1 MKNKLYTKLFL
12 YCVSIVIL
20 SSLLIGVVIY
30 QRSSHEL
37 DNQLDRHMSQIVQN
51 ALNHTDLY
59 IKSYDRTMITL
70 LTNRELK
77 KFIDLPSDAD
87 HYDRYSLQSSIKS
100 MAFTPIMDRNP
111 ELISMYALSFE
122 GNTAYSFSTDIVEP
136 SFNKEEKA
144 KQLTDLQSLM
154 KDQSGLMIN
163 TTTIIPGW
171 NGKVIRMA
179 RPLKGLTSTEV
190 KGVMVMEVRSQELA
204 ALWRGIDLGDRGYFY
219 IMDAQ
224 GNTVYQPQELVDNET
239 SPAQDK
245 QLTTLIGQADEKTFK
260 YTMSDEEERVFM
272 TRKSTYSGWRLVAS
286 MPLDEWRK
294 PVDNIRS
301 TVWTVGLFSIFIAS
315 LLAYRFARSITQP
328 IQTIIQ
334 GMRQT
339 EQGRWVS
346 LPMPKRNDE
355 ISEMMRRYNL
365 MVTRLSELIDRVYAA
380 ELKEQQTIIERQKAE
395 YQALQLQ
402 INPHFMYNTLG
413 TIVCYAEVEGSE
425 DITEMVASLAFMMRY
440 SLQTT
445 LEEITVANELNH
457 VLNYM
462 TIMKHRH
469 DIELELRVEVPPE
482 WLLYKMVR
490 LTLQPLIENAFQHAF
505 PQGIEPQ
512 HNVTIS
518 AACDEEYFH
527 VSVADNGAGMSIE
540 RLQEIRERLA
550 QGRLADEPQQPSA
563 GFSFSEMSG
572 GIGLL
577 NVHRRIQLVFGEQYG
592 LRVDRLDQGTMVTM
606 VMPLPPVR

>member
-59 IKSYDRTMITL
+59 LESYDRTMISL
-70 LTNRELK
+70 LTNRDLK

-87 HYDRYSLQSSIKS
+87 DYDRYSLQASIKS
-100 MAFTPIMDRNP
+100 IAFTPIMDRNP

-122 GNTAYSFSTDIVEP
+122 GNTAYSFSSDITEP
-136 SFNKEEKA
+136 SFTKEAKA
-144 KQLTDLQSLM
+144 KQLSDLQSFM
-154 KDQSGLMIN
+154 HGKSGLMIN
-163 TTTIIPGW
+163 TTTILPGW

-179 RPLKGLTSTEV
+179 RPLKSLSTNAV
-190 KGVMVMEVRSQELA
+190 KGFMVMEVRSQELA

-219 IMDAQ
+219 IMDDQ
-224 GNTVYQPQELVDNET
+224 GNTIYQPQELLDNEA

-245 QLTTLIGQADEKTFK
+245 QLTALIGQADEKIFK
-260 YTMSDEEERVFM
+260 YTTSDEEERVFM
-272 TRKSTYSGWRLVAS
+272 TRNSTYSGWRLVAS
-286 MPLDEWRK
+286 MPLAEWRK

-301 TVWTVGLFSIFIAS
+301 TVWTIGLFSILIAS

-328 IQTIIQ
+328 IQTIIH

-425 DITEMVASLAFMMRY
+425 DITEMVASLAYMLRY

-445 LEEITVANELNH
+445 LEEITIANELNH

-462 TIMKHRH
+462 IIMKHRH

-505 PQGIEPQ
+505 PRGIEP
-512 HNVTIS
+512 HHFVTIS
-518 AACDEEYFH
+518 ASCDESYFR
-527 VSVADNGAGMSIE
+527 VSIADNGIGMSVE
-540 RLQEIRERLA
+540 RLQEIQERLV
-550 QGRLADEPQQPSA
+550 QGRLAEEPPPSS
-563 GFSFSEMSG
+563 GFIYSELSG

-592 LRVDRLDQGTMVTM
+592 LQIDRLEQGTMVTM
-606 VMPLPPVR
+606 VMPLPTAP